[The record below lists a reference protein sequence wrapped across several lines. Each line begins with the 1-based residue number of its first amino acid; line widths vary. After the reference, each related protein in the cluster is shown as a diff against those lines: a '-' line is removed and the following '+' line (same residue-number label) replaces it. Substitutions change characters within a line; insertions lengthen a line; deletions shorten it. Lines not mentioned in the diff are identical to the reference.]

1 MVRTTTQNYEV
12 SSESGRERHIRMPYA
27 RLLDNTPTLHDPAAV
42 TSLLVGVGLTG
53 TIISLDATPSIAI
66 INIAD
71 GAVYWHNVR
80 NVLTYAGAVE
90 ATWGPINIGDP
101 IYYDNSA
108 TMPANTKL
116 STSPA
121 NNVAGAN
128 VLFGF
133 AGLGRAETAASFPKG
148 AALVASTQEVAV
160 VQQ

>member
-12 SSESGRERHIRMPYA
+12 SSESGRERHVRIPYA
-27 RLLDNTPTLHDPAAV
+27 RLLDNTPALHDPAAV

-53 TIISLDATPSIAI
+53 TVVTLDAVGAIAI

-80 NVLTYAGAVE
+80 NVLTYNIGAE
-90 ATWGPINIGDP
+90 NTWGPINVGDP

-108 TMPANTKL
+108 TMPANTWL
-116 STSPA
+116 STAPA

-133 AGLGRAETAASFPKG
+133 AGLGRGETAASFPKG
-148 AALVASTQEVAV
+148 GIVASTQECAV
-160 VQQ
+160 IQQ